1 MAAIQAMPA
10 PPSTSFHSPPL
21 VRVLA
26 GLGLAEVAPSPQSA
40 AERWSPWLG
49 WTDAILLSAAL
60 GGTPS
65 ARADAAPPDLGAL
78 ERALAQDCER
88 VRSDLAQAIEADA
101 ALGGGPPSG
110 TESGTGGGT
119 DAGTG
124 AGSVD
129 FRHRYATHQ
138 RAMEAGIAPLRVRA
152 RAALAAASADLGRL
166 AELDAVLDG
175 ALASRARQLLSTVPA
190 GLHRHF
196 RHARQ
201 ARPHGDGLDGP
212 APTLQRALLAELE
225 LRMQPVEGLR
235 EALATEA
242 RRHAAGQP

>member
-26 GLGLAEVAPSPQSA
+26 GLGLAEVAPSQQSA

-60 GGTPS
+60 GATPS

-78 ERALAQDCER
+78 ERALAEDCER

-110 TESGTGGGT
+110 TDSGTGGAP
-119 DAGTG
+119 DAGS
-124 AGSVD
+124 AD

-138 RAMEAGIAPLRVRA
+138 RAMEAAIAPLRARA

-175 ALASRARQLLSTVPA
+175 ALAARARQLLSTVPA
-190 GLHRHF
+190 GLRRHF
-196 RHARQ
+196 RRPNQ
-201 ARPHGDGLDGP
+201 ARPHGDGPDDP

-242 RRHAAGQP
+242 RRPAGGPP